1 MSKKINDIKKDTSGK
16 QRLTPLQTTAISILM
31 TILLFISIGSMV
43 THSSGKKPSENIFK
57 NSQTIRVLNQ

>member
-1 MSKKINDIKKDTSGK
+1 MNKKTNGTKKDTPNK
-16 QRLTPLQTTAISILM
+16 QRLTLLQTTAISILM

-43 THSSGKKPSENIFK
+43 THSSGKKPSESMFN